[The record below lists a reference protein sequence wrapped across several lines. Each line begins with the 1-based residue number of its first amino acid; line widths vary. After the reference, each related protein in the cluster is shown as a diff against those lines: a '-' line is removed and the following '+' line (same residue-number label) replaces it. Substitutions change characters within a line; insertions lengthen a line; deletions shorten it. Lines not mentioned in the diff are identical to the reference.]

1 MNRRDAL
8 KHVVGG
14 AGAAAAV
21 NAGGEAFWQLF
32 GRPEPIE
39 AAQTATRRGLPPLKI
54 TDVKVILTEVGGARH
69 CNAKVYTSEAG
80 LYGVGCGTHAERPTI
95 VGQTIDQFLKPM
107 VVGRNVDE
115 IEDIWQTLWVAP
127 YWRASVDANNA
138 MSAVD
143 GALWDIM
150 GKRAGMPV
158 YDLLGG
164 KVRPACRMFMN
175 ASGQSLQAL
184 EESVRA
190 GMEKGFQHFRF
201 GGVGDGT
208 SPPDASAP
216 EGPQAAAR
224 AGRGVGP
231 AGAADLGRGAAAG
244 GRGGRGAGGAAGR
257 RPTDA
262 VYINRLVRAYE
273 HLRKTVG
280 FDVEL
285 CTDVH
290 ENPTPTG
297 SLMLAKAL
305 EPFRPFFLEDLFSPE
320 DVAWYQRVR
329 EEAAV
334 GIAMGE
340 LFVNRN
346 EWLPLVANR
355 WIDFMRMH
363 ISAAG
368 GLNMARKVAMTCEF
382 FGVRT
387 AWHGPAN
394 VSPIGHAVNL
404 HIDLAAYNF
413 GIGEGGNFSDQIR
426 ELFPGAPE
434 IRNGLRYA
442 NDQPGL
448 GIDVDEKVAAK
459 YPLSAPGSNRGAR
472 DLDGAPR
479 NP

>member
-8 KHVVGG
+8 KHFAGG
-14 AGAAAAV
+14 SAGVAAAV
-21 NAGGEAFWQLF
+21 AGGGEAFWQLF
-32 GRPEPIE
+32 GKPTPIE
-39 AAQTATRRGLPPLKI
+39 AAQAATRRGLPPLKI
-54 TDVKVILTEVGGARH
+54 TDVKVILTEVAGNRH
-69 CNAKVYTSEAG
+69 CNVKVLTSEPG

-95 VGQTIDQFLKPM
+95 VGQTIEQFLKPM
-107 VVGRNVDE
+107 VVGRGVNE

-127 YWRASVDANNA
+127 YWRGSVDANNA

-164 KVRPACRMFMN
+164 KVRPACRMFTN
-175 ASGQSLQAL
+175 AGGQSLQAL
-184 EESVRA
+184 EDNVRE
-190 GMEKGFQHFRF
+190 GMTRGFQHFRF
-201 GGVGDGT
+201 GGVGDGA
-208 SPPDASAP
+208 SPLDANAP
-216 EGPQAAAR
+216 APAAP
-224 AGRGVGP
+224 AGRGAGP
-231 AGAADLGRGAAAG
+231 AAADGRAGGPG
-244 GRGGRGAGGAAGR
+244 GRGGRGGRGGGGFAAG

-262 VYINRLVRAYE
+262 VYINRLVRAYD

-280 FDVEL
+280 YDVEL

-305 EPFRPFFLEDLFSPE
+305 EQYRPFFLEDLFSPE
-320 DVAWYQRVR
+320 DVAWHQRVR
-329 EEAAV
+329 EETAV

-346 EWLPLVANR
+346 EWVPLVANR
-355 WIDFMRMH
+355 YIDFMRMH

-382 FGVRT
+382 FNVRT

-394 VSPIGHAVNL
+394 VSPVGHSVNL
-404 HIDLAAYNF
+404 NIDLACYNF
-413 GIGEGGNFSDQIR
+413 GIGEGGNFSDQIK
-426 ELFPGAPE
+426 ELFPGCPE
-434 IRNGLRYA
+434 IKNGLRSR
-442 NDQPGL
+442 NEEPGL
-448 GIDVDEKVAAK
+448 GIDIDEKIAAK
-459 YPLSAPGSNRGAR
+459 YPLTAPGSNRGAR
-472 DLDGAPR
+472 DIDGAPR